1 MLEGRLQPDGSV
13 MMTAPA
19 KVNLTLHI
27 TGRRDDGYHFLESLV
42 VFTAFG
48 DELQLQSGHHD
59 KLELSGPFA
68 DTTGDVST
76 NVCLHALQMFRDAG
90 GTLDPVHIRLQK
102 HIPVGAGLGGGS
114 SDAAAVLRYANA
126 ITPTPLP
133 VSTLHDIAQ
142 RLGAD
147 VPVCLDGK
155 AAVMRGIGEDL
166 TAVTPAPT
174 GHILLARPD
183 VMLSTPEVFLA
194 FKASGRAVSAP
205 SDQMTGME
213 SLMAG
218 RNDLQDAAI
227 SLCPEVGNLLDVI
240 TSLADGHFRRQGVA
254 RMSGSGSAC
263 FALFETAQ
271 TCQDAAAKLVDQ
283 GYWAI
288 ATTF

>member
-1 MLEGRLQPDGSV
+1 MASLSQPPHNQNLHQTPMLEGRLQPDGSV

-114 SDAAAVLRYANA
+114 SDAAAVLRY
-126 ITPTPLP
+126 
-133 VSTLHDIAQ
+133 AQ